1 MEAKEKSV
9 LASLFFLQP
18 GTVSAHS
25 EHASG
30 VTGSM
35 AMTPSG
41 VSAPGIA
48 ALTLTGILMA
58 AIYYR
63 FYRG

>member
-35 AMTPSG
+35 VTTPSWISG
-41 VSAPGIA
+41 PGMAALVIAGIVSAA
-48 ALTLTGILMA
+48 V
-58 AIYYR
+58 YYR
-63 FYRG
+63 FYRK